1 MIYVPVTL
9 HLSEIVCLVSDY
21 FKQFAV
27 SALKV
32 PVLKPAL
39 SEKIYVVAHRIVT
52 SIVYVRFI
60 S

>member
-1 MIYVPVTL
+1 
-9 HLSEIVCLVSDY
+9 VSDY